1 MSHFRTLFSDKLA
14 TASHRTGPLSRAGS
28 PGRAAETSERNVM
41 IKSTI
46 LLLAA
51 LFLPI
56 SAALASQSRAE
67 QETVGVAQGAAV
79 APKPVTETMRGVV
92 ESIDEGSDTI
102 TLRLSPETTQQF
114 RVQDGLLFN
123 AVRFGDP
130 VEITVQDIAG
140 AKTIVEL
147 KRE

>member
-1 MSHFRTLFSDKLA
+1 
-14 TASHRTGPLSRAGS
+14 
-28 PGRAAETSERNVM
+28 M

-46 LLLAA
+46 LLLMA

-56 SAALASQSRAE
+56 SAVLASQSGAE
-67 QETVGVAQGAAV
+67 QETVGAAQGAAV
-79 APKPVTETMRGVV
+79 VPKPVTETMRGVV

-102 TLRLSPETTQQF
+102 TLRLSPETTRQF

>member
-56 SAALASQSRAE
+56 
-67 QETVGVAQGAAV
+67 
-79 APKPVTETMRGVV
+79 
-92 ESIDEGSDTI
+92 
-102 TLRLSPETTQQF
+102 
-114 RVQDGLLFN
+114 
-123 AVRFGDP
+123 
-130 VEITVQDIAG
+130 
-140 AKTIVEL
+140 
-147 KRE
+147 